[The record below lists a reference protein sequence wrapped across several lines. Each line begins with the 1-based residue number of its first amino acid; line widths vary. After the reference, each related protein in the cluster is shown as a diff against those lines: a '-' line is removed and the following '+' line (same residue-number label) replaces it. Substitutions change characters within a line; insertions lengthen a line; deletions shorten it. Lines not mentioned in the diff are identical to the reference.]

1 MEKQNIKKP
10 RLEILLSQPTPI
22 PIFITTYPNDPNYTT
37 NTISISTTNPE
48 TTGPMINYTDSEIKH
63 IL

>member
-22 PIFITTYPNDPNYTT
+22 TTPITTYPNDPNYTT